1 MSFDL
6 IYIYIYNLWLNT
18 LYLILFIHLY
28 FILLLPSKYAD
39 LLWSSCFLFLF
50 LLGEK
55 QQKRTINS
63 VRPSESLTELT
74 KSLRRGSENFED
86 PSTTRRGS
94 ERRTRRCATRWI
106 VPSAVRP
113 HGAAAAGTSRPFTGG
128 FPRDST
134 ASAALGPV
142 SRQQRTAH
150 PLPPPRR
157 LLPHPFALFSRI

>member
-1 MSFDL
+1 M
-6 IYIYIYNLWLNT
+6 T
-18 LYLILFIHLY
+18 KY
-28 FILLLPSKYAD
+28 FIFNFIYTSLFYSSTTFQVRGPS
-39 LLWSSCFLFLF
+39 LVFLFSF
-50 LLGEK
+50 SFSFGGKTAETDYK
-55 QQKRTINS
+55 FCSAFWKSNRTH
-63 VRPSESLTELT
+63 EE
-74 KSLRRGSENFED
+74 LRRGSENFED
-86 PSTTRRGS
+86 PSTTCRGS